1 MVSTHRV
8 TGWDEGINIFSI
20 FLNFMKPSHDIKNIL
35 VIRSATRI
43 LNQTLTSLKREF
55 PDAKITVLAP
65 QTVESVVAEDPLIDE
80 VLTIEAH
87 RRMSVLNYGWRP
99 LELLRERKFDL
110 AVSLYNIDHG
120 LGYSNIDRLA
130 WASQAKSI
138 RGYNAKGTYVELS
151 GKSILK
157 KSFLEKTTFF
167 WVVLNYLATGILFTF
182 ITLGLIGE
190 WCLRKLLSLQKTP
203 FQKTAPRKKKI
214 VRETQPAGEIA
225 EVMTQV

>member
-1 MVSTHRV
+1 MQ
-8 TGWDEGINIFSI
+8 
-20 FLNFMKPSHDIKNIL
+20 PSHDIKNIL

-43 LNQTLTSLKREF
+43 LNQTLTALKEEF

-65 QTVESVVAEDPLIDE
+65 KSVEGVVASDPLIDE
-80 VLTIEAH
+80 VLTIGNH
-87 RRMSVLNYGWRP
+87 RRIGVLNYGWRS
-99 LELLRERKFDL
+99 LEVLHQRKFDL

-138 RGYNAKGTYVELS
+138 RGYNAKGTYVELN

-157 KSFLEKTTFF
+157 KTFLEKTTLF
-167 WVVLNYLATGILFTF
+167 WVVLNYLATGVLFTL

-190 WCLRKLLSLQKTP
+190 WCLRKLLSPKKTP
-203 FQKTAPRKKKI
+203 AQSKFTRKKKI
-214 VRETQPAGEIA
+214 VHEPQPTGEVA

>member
-1 MVSTHRV
+1 
-8 TGWDEGINIFSI
+8 
-20 FLNFMKPSHDIKNIL
+20 MKPSHDVKNIL

-65 QTVESVVAEDPLIDE
+65 KSAESVVANDPLIDE

-99 LELLRERKFDL
+99 LEILRERKFDL

-130 WASQAKSI
+130 WASKAKSI
-138 RGYNAKGTYVELS
+138 RGYNARGTYVVLN

-157 KSFLEKTTFF
+157 KSFLEKTTLF
-167 WVVLNYLATGILFTF
+167 WVVLNYLATGILFTC
-182 ITLGLIGE
+182 ITLGLVGE
-190 WCLRKLLSLQKTP
+190 WCLRKLVSRQKTP
-203 FQKTAPRKKKI
+203 SQTTVPRKKKI
-214 VRETQPAGEIA
+214 VHETQPAGEVS
-225 EVMTQV
+225 EVMTQA

>member
-1 MVSTHRV
+1 
-8 TGWDEGINIFSI
+8 
-20 FLNFMKPSHDIKNIL
+20 MKPSQDVKNIL
-35 VIRSATRI
+35 VIRSATLI
-43 LNQTLTSLKREF
+43 LNQTLTALKQEF

-65 QTVESVVAEDPLIDE
+65 QAVESVVANDPLIDE

-99 LELLRERKFDL
+99 LELLREKKFDL

-130 WASQAKSI
+130 WASKAKSI

-157 KSFLEKTTFF
+157 KSILEKTTLF
-167 WVVLNYLATGILFTF
+167 WVVLNYLATGILFTC
-182 ITLGLIGE
+182 ITLGLACE
-190 WCLRKLLSLQKTP
+190 WCLRKLLSPQKKPAKIIVT
-203 FQKTAPRKKKI
+203 RKKKI
-214 VRETQPAGEIA
+214 VREPQPTGEVA